1 MKEDCSLKI
10 FDIRMKDGSRQFAD
24 VPERVL
30 PSQMRKIIAKLSGVE
45 IQNFLASVGEIE
57 AWIEFRFRG
66 FDFAVNNQ
74 NCEYWLFVRQPE
86 CPDEILREVATHC
99 AAGQ

>member
-1 MKEDCSLKI
+1 MESQFPTI

-30 PSQMRKIIAKLSGVE
+30 PGQLRKIIAKLPGAE
-45 IQNFLASVGEIE
+45 IVSFVASVGEIE
-57 AWIEFRFRG
+57 AWIEFRFHG

-74 NCEYWLFVRQPE
+74 NREYWLFVQQPE
-86 CPDEILREVATHC
+86 CPDEILREVASHC
-99 AAGQ
+99 DTWQR

>member
-1 MKEDCSLKI
+1 MAPPGPTI
-10 FDIRMKDGSRQFAD
+10 FDVRIRDGSRQFAD

-30 PSQMRKIIAKLSGVE
+30 PSRMRMIIARLPGAEVVS
-45 IQNFLASVGEIE
+45 FTASVAEIE

-74 NCEYWLFVRQPE
+74 NNEFWLFVRQPE
-86 CPDEILREVATHC
+86 CPEEILREVAVWC
-99 AAGQ
+99 DRGQ